1 MKEEA
6 LMEKWQDR
14 TESQKMEYIRQTFQN
29 HEMPVESFSDS
40 IMKRIGDEKMEKRLS
55 KTRGNRFLK
64 KTLVAA
70 SAAAVLGAGIIGSG
84 FVSPV
89 MADTLKQIP
98 VVGSIF
104 KDIDDKGLNVAEEKG
119 LSTAPNQSVTHDGVT
134 LKVTDA
140 YYDGS
145 RLALAIEREGIDYD
159 KVMAEQIIEPIEFD
173 SALKEQHAK
182 VTLNQ
187 SIRGMLGRAE
197 VKLPNGKNLES
208 QMSSF
213 GDVEGKKNT
222 ILYDYR
228 NLSNIETLGNEFEL
242 NISVPVTQIA
252 EPFEFK
258 VPVKKVTEGIINL
271 DLDQTKET
279 QEFSYT
285 IIKLELTPATSRLI
299 LNEKGK
305 VPSVKEKD
313 GYGTS
318 EMFYEIVDDQ
328 GNSFSS
334 AGMFNLPAATHPIVD
349 KDFSPF
355 PQTPKTITVKPFTY
369 SIDGNHQA
377 LRNEEGKQVKHYY
390 PELEQTIKL
399 QEE

>member
-1 MKEEA
+1 
-6 LMEKWQDR
+6 MEKWQDR
-14 TESQKMEYIRQTFQN
+14 TESQKMNHIRQTIQN
-29 HEMPVESFSDS
+29 HEMPVDSFSDS
-40 IMKRIGDEKMEKRLS
+40 IMKRIGDESMERRTSTK
-55 KTRGNRFLK
+55 RGNRFLK

-70 SAAAVLGAGIIGSG
+70 STAAALGVGIIGSG

-104 KDIDDKGLNVAEEKG
+104 KDIDDKGLNAAEEKG

-145 RLALAIEREGIDYD
+145 RLALAIEREGIDND
-159 KVMAEQIIEPIEFD
+159 KMMAEQIIEPIEFD
-173 SALKEQHAK
+173 PAVPEQHAK
-182 VTLNQ
+182 VTLNE
-187 SIRGMLGRAE
+187 SVRGLLGSAV
-197 VKLPNGKNLES
+197 VKLPNGKILES
-208 QMSSF
+208 QMSSY

-228 NLSNIETLGNEFEL
+228 NIYNVEALGDEIELS
-242 NISVPVTQIA
+242 ISVPVTQIA

-258 VPVKKVTEGIINL
+258 VSVKKVTEGIIKL
-271 DLDQTKET
+271 DLNQTKKT

-285 IIKLELTPATSRLI
+285 IKKLELTPATSRLI
-299 LNEKGK
+299 VNEEGK
-305 VPSVKEKD
+305 VPSVNEED

-318 EMFYEIVDDQ
+318 EMFYEIGDDQ
-328 GNSFSS
+328 GNAFSS

-369 SIDGNHQA
+369 SIDKNHEA
-377 LRNEEGKQVKHYY
+377 LKDAEGKQVKHYY
-390 PELEQTIKL
+390 PELEQTI
-399 QEE
+399 QIQ

>member
-1 MKEEA
+1 
-6 LMEKWQDR
+6 MEKWQDL
-14 TESQKMEYIRQTFQN
+14 TESQKMEHIRQTFQN
-29 HEMPVESFSDS
+29 HEMPVDSFSDS
-40 IMKRIGDEKMEKRLS
+40 IMKRIGDDEMEKRTS
-55 KTRGNRFLK
+55 RNRGNKFLS

-89 MADTLKQIP
+89 MAETLKQIP

-104 KDIDDKGLNVAEEKG
+104 KDIDDKGLNAAEKKG
-119 LSTAPNQSVTHDGVT
+119 LSTAPNQSITHDGVT

-145 RLALAIEREGIDYD
+145 RLAFAIEREGIDND
-159 KVMAEQIIEPIEFD
+159 KMMAEMIIEPIEYD
-173 SALKEQHAK
+173 PEVIVQQYAK
-182 VTLNQ
+182 VTMNQ
-187 SIRGMLGRAE
+187 SERGLLGSAE

-242 NISVPVTQIA
+242 SISVPVTQIDD
-252 EPFEFK
+252 PFEIK
-258 VPVKKVTEGIINL
+258 VPVKKVTEGIIKL
-271 DLDQTKET
+271 DLNQTKGT

-285 IIKLELTPATSRLI
+285 ITKLELTPATSRLI
-299 LNEKGK
+299 LNEEGK

-328 GNSFSS
+328 GNAYSS
-334 AGMFNLPAATHPIVD
+334 GGAFNLPSTTHPMVD

-369 SIDGNHQA
+369 SIDEDHKA
-377 LRNEEGKQVKHYY
+377 LKDEEGKQVKHYY
-390 PELEQTIKL
+390 PELEQTIQVE
-399 QEE
+399 QE

>member
-1 MKEEA
+1 
-6 LMEKWQDR
+6 MEKWQDR

-29 HEMPVESFSDS
+29 HEMPVDSFSDL
-40 IMKRIGDEKMEKRLS
+40 IMKRIGDEGMEKRSS

-70 SAAAVLGAGIIGSG
+70 SAAAVLAAGIIGSG

-89 MADTLKQIP
+89 MAETLKQIP

-104 KDIDDKGLNVAEEKG
+104 KGIDDKGLNAAEEKG

-145 RLALAIEREGIDYD
+145 RLAFAIEREGIDND
-159 KVMAEQIIEPIEFD
+159 KMMAEMIIEPIEFD
-173 SALKEQHAK
+173 PEVIEQQYAK
-182 VTLNQ
+182 VTMNN
-187 SIRGMLGRAE
+187 SERGLLGSAE
-197 VKLPNGKNLES
+197 VKLPNGKELES

-213 GDVEGKKNT
+213 GDVEGKKNA

-228 NLSNIETLGNEFEL
+228 NLNNVEALGNEFEL
-242 NISVPVTQIA
+242 SISVPVTQIA
-252 EPFEFK
+252 EPFVIK
-258 VPVKKVTEGIINL
+258 VPVKKVKGGIIKL

-279 QEFSYT
+279 QGFSYT
-285 IIKLELTPATSRLI
+285 ITRLELTPGTSRLI

-305 VPSVKEKD
+305 VPSIKEKD

-318 EMFYEIVDDQ
+318 EMFYEIVDEL
-328 GNSFSS
+328 GNAFSS
-334 AGMFNLPAATHPIVD
+334 GGSFNLPAIVYPMVD

-355 PQTPKTITVKPFTY
+355 PQTPTTITVKPFTY

-377 LRNEEGKQVKHYY
+377 LRDEEGKYVKHYY
-390 PELEQTIKL
+390 PELEQTIQVE
-399 QEE
+399 QE